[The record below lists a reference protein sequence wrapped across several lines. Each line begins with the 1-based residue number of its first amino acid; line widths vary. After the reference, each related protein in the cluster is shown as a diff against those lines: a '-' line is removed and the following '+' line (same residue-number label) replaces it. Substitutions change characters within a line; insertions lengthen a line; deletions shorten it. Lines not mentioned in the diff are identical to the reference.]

1 MPSREVMMRRFKTV
15 MKEGNDMEFLYVISV
30 EWVKMWCDFVSTT
43 HGTEPGS
50 IMNDTIYSLSI

>member
-1 MPSREVMMRRFKTV
+1 MRRFKTV

-30 EWVKMWCDFVSTT
+30 EWIKMWCDFVSTT

-50 IMNDTIYSLSI
+50 IMNDTIYSLSIQ